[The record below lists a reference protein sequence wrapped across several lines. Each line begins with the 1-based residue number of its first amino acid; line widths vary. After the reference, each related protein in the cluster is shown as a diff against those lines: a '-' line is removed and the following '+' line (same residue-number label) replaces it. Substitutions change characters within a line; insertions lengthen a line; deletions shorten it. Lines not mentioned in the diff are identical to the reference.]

1 MEAVGDPTPY
11 TGSDSKVTAVVDSAL
26 ALVTQRMTQLAPAS
40 PGLDSRV
47 WAGLLDGGK
56 RLRAGLLLDCAVA
69 VGGSPRD
76 AAVLDAAA
84 VVELVHLGTLIH
96 DDIMDGSLTRRGA
109 PTVNAVHGNVA
120 AGYAGLLTLSYAV
133 GALEGLPDWAY
144 GVTQETLAEMCE
156 GQFAEAMSLHD
167 PARSV
172 ADYLAAVE
180 GKTGSLFGLAAYL
193 GVRLGCGTTALAED
207 AREAARAV
215 GVAYQIGD
223 DLCDLDAA
231 SAARR
236 GKPAGADLR
245 AGVFTLPVLL
255 ARERAESVTE
265 LLDRI
270 EVDPDVAAEV
280 VTLVTHTHADDEAR
294 HMAEE
299 TMDAALDQTD
309 VALAGPLRR
318 LAARVRSDLT
328 TFPVAPRG
336 LS

>member
-11 TGSDSKVTAVVDSAL
+11 TGSGSKVTAAVDSAFGS
-26 ALVTQRMTQLAPAS
+26 VTQRMTQLAPAS

-56 RLRAGLLLDCAVA
+56 RLRAGLLLDCAVS
-69 VGGSPRD
+69 VGGSARD

-120 AGYAGLLTLSYAV
+120 AGYAGLLMLAYA
-133 GALEGLPDWAY
+133 AETLEGLPGWAY
-144 GVTQETLAEMCE
+144 GVTQEALAEMCE

-193 GVRLGCGTTALAED
+193 GVRLGGGTTALAEN
-207 AREAARAV
+207 AREAARAL
-215 GVAYQIGD
+215 GVAYQIAD

-255 ARERAESVTE
+255 ARDRMPAVAE
-265 LLDRI
+265 LLGRI
-270 EVDPDVAAEV
+270 EVDSDVAAEV
-280 VTLVTHTHADDEAR
+280 VALVTHTRADDEAR
-294 HMAEE
+294 RMAEK
-299 TMDAALDQTD
+299 TMDIALDQTD
-309 VALAGPLRR
+309 VALAGPLGRV
-318 LAARVRSDLT
+318 AERVRSDLAA
-328 TFPVAPRG
+328 FPVAPRG